1 MSHRIIRSLFEAR
14 LATWAKARTPVLR
27 IAYQNVSFTP
37 AANET
42 YLRAFAIPAGTDSND
57 LAGAHRLFT
66 GLFQVT
72 IVTPS
77 NSGTGAG
84 ETLAD
89 QLAALYPLND
99 ALTKDAITVLVMTP
113 VEPGPEQQDDT
124 TCELPV
130 SFQYRCDTTQ

>member
-14 LATWAKARTPVLR
+14 LSTWAKARTPVLR

-37 AANET
+37 ASNET
-42 YLRAFAIPAGTDSND
+42 YLRAFIIPAGTDSND

-77 NSGTGAG
+77 GVGTGAG

-89 QLAALYPLND
+89 QIAALYPLND
-99 ALTKDAITVLVMTP
+99 ALNKDAITVLVITP

-130 SFQYRCDTTQ
+130 SFQYRCDTSS